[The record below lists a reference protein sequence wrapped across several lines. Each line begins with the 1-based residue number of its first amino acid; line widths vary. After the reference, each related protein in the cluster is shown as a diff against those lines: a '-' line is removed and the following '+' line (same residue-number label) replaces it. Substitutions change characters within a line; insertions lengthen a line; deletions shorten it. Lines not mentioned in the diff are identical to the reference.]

1 MGLFGSN
8 NPLNETLNKLCN
20 ESNTTE
26 DTDWGV
32 VLELCDKIKEYEKG
46 PQDFTNAIFNKLN
59 NKVPHISMQALTV
72 LDAVVQNC
80 GAKFYKEM
88 ASQNFTDLLR
98 DFLTSYK
105 NQKCVNKMKFLVRK
119 WAEEFKNDPN
129 LAHFLSIYYYLKGE
143 GHKFPS
149 DDETDVTSKK
159 MQLASSVTNNPDAA
173 ASQQEAEDLAKAL
186 AASLQDQ
193 EKSKAR
199 SSPVTSSLYPSMAG
213 TSNGFSSS
221 YTTSNSGAK
230 SKRLVKALYD
240 FEAAEDNELT
250 FHTGDII
257 EILNDSDPNW
267 WKGEMN
273 GSAGLF
279 PSNFVTSDLNK
290 QVEPEVVQ
298 AKQPEAVE
306 EVQPEKVL
314 YVDEALIDK
323 TLSDLQNIDPES
335 TTKDPAEMLKNEE
348 ACLAMES
355 LVIDKLD
362 KIDAEHLGLT
372 KLHSDMISAL
382 ELYNKL
388 MTEAPAPSYHPQMM
402 NYGYQYNPQ
411 YTMNQGGVLPSQ
423 QQMGGMQY
431 NYQPNNMYQQQP
443 PQAQMQMQYQQPAM
457 QQYQQAAGQQLNYQQ
472 QMPAQQVPNQQ
483 MQAQQVPAQQMND
496 QQMNNQQQQMQQ
508 IPNQQQH
515 QGYNQANY
523 YTNQTT
529 TQANPNLSSLYK
541 SEQLT
546 STTASYVIQTTT
558 TTQLHQHQ

>member
-20 ESNTTE
+20 ESNTTG

-46 PQDFTNAIFNKLN
+46 PQDFTNAIFNKLT

-80 GAKFYKEM
+80 GAKFHKEM

-98 DFLTSYK
+98 DFLSTYK
-105 NQKCVNKMKFLVRK
+105 TKKCVNKMKFLVRK
-119 WAEEFKNDPN
+119 WAEEFKDDPN
-129 LAHFLSIYYYLKGE
+129 LAHFLSIYYFLKGE
-143 GHKFPS
+143 GHLFPS
-149 DDETDVTSKK
+149 DDESDVTSKK
-159 MQLASSVTNNPDAA
+159 KKQPASSVTNNPDAA

-221 YTTSNSGAK
+221 YATSNSGAK
-230 SKRLVKALYD
+230 SNRLVKALYD

-306 EVQPEKVL
+306 VTQPEKVL

-335 TTKDPAEMLKNEE
+335 STADPAEMLKNEE

-431 NYQPNNMYQQQP
+431 NYQPNSMYQQQP

-457 QQYQQAAGQQLNYQQ
+457 QQYQQAPGQQLNYQQ
-472 QMPAQQVPNQQ
+472 QAPNQQ
-483 MQAQQVPAQQMND
+483 MQAQQIPAQQMND

-508 IPNQQQH
+508 VPNLQQH

-523 YTNQTT
+523 YTNQTAA
-529 TQANPNLSSLYK
+529 QANSNLNSIYK

-558 TTQLHQHQ
+558 TTQLHQQQ

>member
-1 MGLFGSN
+1 MTAIRTGGR
-8 NPLNETLNKLCN
+8 
-20 ESNTTE
+20 
-26 DTDWGV
+26 
-32 VLELCDKIKEYEKG
+32 EKWTG
-46 PQDFTNAIFNKLN
+46 AQDCFR
-59 NKVPHISMQALTV
+59 PISSLPIW
-72 LDAVVQNC
+72 
-80 GAKFYKEM
+80 
-88 ASQNFTDLLR
+88 
-98 DFLTSYK
+98 TS
-105 NQKCVNKMKFLVRK
+105 
-119 WAEEFKNDPN
+119 
-129 LAHFLSIYYYLKGE
+129 
-143 GHKFPS
+143 
-149 DDETDVTSKK
+149 
-159 MQLASSVTNNPDAA
+159 
-173 ASQQEAEDLAKAL
+173 
-186 AASLQDQ
+186 
-193 EKSKAR
+193 R
-199 SSPVTSSLYPSMAG
+199 SSL
-213 TSNGFSSS
+213 
-221 YTTSNSGAK
+221 K
-230 SKRLVKALYD
+230 SFK
-240 FEAAEDNELT
+240 
-250 FHTGDII
+250 H
-257 EILNDSDPNW
+257 
-267 WKGEMN
+267 

-335 TTKDPAEMLKNEE
+335 TTEDPAEMLKNEE

-411 YTMNQGGVLPSQ
+411 YTMNQGGVVPPQ

-483 MQAQQVPAQQMND
+483 MQAQQIPAQQMND

-529 TQANPNLSSLYK
+529 TQANPNLSSWIDN
-541 SEQLT
+541 QP
-546 STTASYVIQTTT
+546 
-558 TTQLHQHQ
+558 